1 MRLLPPS
8 LAPLCARWNDW
19 THFYSVWP
27 IPGVRKHVL
36 LFEICL
42 HQFLVG
48 FHFST
53 GEFAM
58 CFGPLEITM
67 IERGDWCEEL

>member
-1 MRLLPPS
+1 MS

-27 IPGVRKHVL
+27 IPCVRRHVL

-42 HQFLVG
+42 QQFLFG
-48 FHFST
+48 LYFSP

-58 CFGPLEITM
+58 CFGPLEITIM
-67 IERGDWCEEL
+67 KRGEWCEEL